1 MNVKGFL
8 VLFFCFS
15 LLFINAQSDTLYVD
29 ENNQD
34 ISKTI
39 YLKKSKSGLY
49 DGQRFSTDTIVLE
62 KLRLRNCFGELE
74 PRVKSQLFKLL
85 HSRNHIDTTKTLLIH
100 YGDTLRKPSYYIKNN
115 KERKYMYSF
124 AHEHY
129 NTHKGFVLAHKICK
143 NRYRKFKKIAQ
154 VLHFYNINNGH
165 PEQYKG
171 HVWYKDYSS
180 LLKKLFLSGYLHS
193 RVIIIRPNGEFF
205 LGYHNHYLFRDVV
218 KNRKWEKSKS
228 EFKNKLEELNQYNQ

>member
-39 YLKKSKSGLY
+39 
-49 DGQRFSTDTIVLE
+49 
-62 KLRLRNCFGELE
+62 
-74 PRVKSQLFKLL
+74 
-85 HSRNHIDTTKTLLIH
+85 
-100 YGDTLRKPSYYIKNN
+100 YIKNN